1 MFNLQVF
8 KHKYYVTKAMD
19 NQQGYTELES
29 RRGEI
34 YIEDYHSNS
43 DFRVATNTTLDT
55 VFADPS
61 LIQDA
66 VKVGDR
72 IAPLLF
78 NKDIALREEELRL
91 KEQRKTLPPELT
103 EEEILEILKPR
114 TLEELRKEFR
124 DEIVSKIGQQ
134 VRQQI
139 LLYKNPPDSV
149 REKVRSLGLEG
160 LEITDKDIL
169 VYPPKISDPA
179 GHAEK
184 LSEIVDI
191 SVPRLRNLLEGK
203 NRYVVLA
210 TKIEP
215 EVSEKIKNIIDKDKA
230 DFKGIGFEQKT
241 YRFYPERELAAQVLG
256 FTDESG
262 GKYGI
267 EAYYDD
273 ILKGEIGVFKT
284 KLDGLGNQITVGD
297 DTLIKP
303 AEDGADIYLTI
314 DRSIQLE
321 TDRLLKNA
329 VINTR
334 ADAGQVLIMDPKT
347 GRLIAASQYPT
358 FDPNEFWKALD
369 TEEIFLTEE
378 DLQKV
383 ETIKRG
389 DSTETY
395 LVYDSAKEDKLQL
408 LPVTSELTGEIYYEK
423 FKNNVG
429 GAVYRNR
436 IVQDLYEP
444 GSVFKAITMA
454 AAIDAEEVT
463 PNTTM
468 NDNGPIKVDNFT
480 IGNALGKTYGVI
492 TMTQVLETSN
502 NVGMAWVSR
511 KIGRSLFHGYMKK
524 FGLGRRSDIQ
534 FANEQTGQI
543 APFTSW
549 AESELVTHA
558 FGQGIT
564 TTPIQ
569 MVTAFSALANGG
581 LLMQPSI
588 VKKIEYA
595 DGKVDEIEPVIVR
608 KVISKKAADT
618 LTAMLV
624 SVVENGQSRSAR
636 LPGYTVAGK
645 TGTSQTYKNG
655 KPLSGAGTTIATF
668 AGYAP
673 AYDPRYVILVKLDRP
688 RSSQWADMTALPLFN
703 ELNAFLLQYFGIPPD
718 KG

>member
-1 MFNLQVF
+1 
-8 KHKYYVTKAMD
+8 
-19 NQQGYTELES
+19 
-29 RRGEI
+29 
-34 YIEDYHSNS
+34 
-43 DFRVATNTTLDT
+43 
-55 VFADPS
+55 
-61 LIQDA
+61 
-66 VKVGDR
+66 
-72 IAPLLF
+72 
-78 NKDIALREEELRL
+78 
-91 KEQRKTLPPELT
+91 
-103 EEEILEILKPR
+103 
-114 TLEELRKEFR
+114 
-124 DEIVSKIGQQ
+124 
-134 VRQQI
+134 
-139 LLYKNPPDSV
+139 
-149 REKVRSLGLEG
+149 
-160 LEITDKDIL
+160 
-169 VYPPKISDPA
+169 
-179 GHAEK
+179 
-184 LSEIVDI
+184 
-191 SVPRLRNLLEGK
+191 
-203 NRYVVLA
+203 
-210 TKIEP
+210 
-215 EVSEKIKNIIDKDKA
+215 
-230 DFKGIGFEQKT
+230 
-241 YRFYPERELAAQVLG
+241 
-256 FTDESG
+256 
-262 GKYGI
+262 
-267 EAYYDD
+267 
-273 ILKGEIGVFKT
+273 
-284 KLDGLGNQITVGD
+284 
-297 DTLIKP
+297 
-303 AEDGADIYLTI
+303 
-314 DRSIQLE
+314 
-321 TDRLLKNA
+321 
-329 VINTR
+329 
-334 ADAGQVLIMDPKT
+334 MDPKT

-378 DLQKV
+378 ELQKV

-389 DSTETY
+389 DTTETY

-444 GSVFKAITMA
+444 GSVFKAITMS

-524 FGLGRRSDIQ
+524 YGLGRRSDIQ

-595 DGKVDEIEPVIVR
+595 DGKIDEIEPVIVR

-624 SVVENGQSRSAR
+624 SVVENGQSKSAR